1 MKIYVESGTLQIN
14 DYQHD
19 PKITCE
25 NLEAYGHILTFNSGS
40 RLTGKDN
47 WLQLC
52 LNDDEFETLRKA
64 ISDGMDEEHA

>member
-25 NLEAYGHILTFNSGS
+25 NLEAYGHILTFKSGS

-47 WLQLC
+47 C
-52 LNDDEFETLRKA
+52 SCA
-64 ISDGMDEEHA
+64 

>member
-1 MKIYVESGTLQIN
+1 MKIYAESGSLQVS
-14 DYQHD
+14 DYQHN
-19 PKITCE
+19 PEITYE
-25 NLEAYGHILTFNSGS
+25 HPELFGHILTFRSGS